1 MVRKVSEEVT
11 EPAGRGVNWGTM
23 RFAIL
28 GAGALGTILGAHLS
42 RAGHE
47 VAMIVRGERA
57 RVLQRQ
63 GLVLNGLSDVKARPT
78 VIDDPRK
85 LHETG
90 TLIIATKAIETS
102 AALETLRHVQLDN
115 CLSVQNGVLKNQQL
129 GEVFGAQATLGAISM
144 LGGDVLPAEGDRPGA
159 VRYSMAGPTVIGE
172 PAGGDSSRVKDLVDT
187 FERSG
192 LKARAS
198 DDITSV
204 EWSKFVGWSGFSTL
218 AVMTRLPTWRFM
230 LDPDTALIAARV
242 MRETA
247 AVATKHGVKL
257 QDSGFTSKAFLSASE
272 DEATK
277 AVQADGEKRRVNSP
291 GFRQSILQDADR
303 NRRLEVHET
312 LDYTLALAKEL
323 GVAVP
328 TLDLCCRVLRV
339 VSRAAG

>member
-1 MVRKVSEEVT
+1 MNFVVV
-11 EPAGRGVNWGTM
+11 
-23 RFAIL
+23 
-28 GAGALGTILGAHLS
+28 GAGALGSIYAAYFA
-42 RAGHE
+42 RAGHQ
-47 VAMIVRGERA
+47 VSLIARGERA
-57 RVLQRQ
+57 
-63 GLVLNGLSDVKARPT
+63 
-78 VIDDPRK
+78 
-85 LHETG
+85 
-90 TLIIATKAIETS
+90 
-102 AALETLRHVQLDN
+102 AALARHGIGIVGEETFTARCNIVTQPETLRQADVVIVAIKTYDTAQALSSLRGLKVKSA
-115 CLSVQNGVLKNQQL
+115 LSVQNGVLKNQQL
-129 GEVFGAQATLGAISM
+129 GEVFGAQATLGTISM

-159 VRYSMAGPTVIGE
+159 VRYSMAGPTVMGE
-172 PAGGDSSRVKDLVDT
+172 PAGGDSSRVAELVDT

>member
-1 MVRKVSEEVT
+1 M
-11 EPAGRGVNWGTM
+11 N
-23 RFAIL
+23 FAIV
-28 GAGALGTILGAHLS
+28 GAGALGSIYAAYFA
-42 RAGHE
+42 RAGHQ
-47 VAMIVRGERA
+47 VSLIVRGERA
-57 RVLQRQ
+57 
-63 GLVLNGLSDVKARPT
+63 
-78 VIDDPRK
+78 
-85 LHETG
+85 
-90 TLIIATKAIETS
+90 
-102 AALETLRHVQLDN
+102 AALARHGIGIVGEETFTARCDIVTQPETLRLADVMIVATKTYDSAQALASLRGLKVKSA
-115 CLSVQNGVLKNQQL
+115 LSVQNGVLKNQQL
-129 GEVFGAQATLGAISM
+129 GEVFGPQATLGAISM

-230 LDPDTALIAARV
+230 LDADTALIAARV

-257 QDSGFTSKAFLSASE
+257 QDSGFTSNAFLNASE
-272 DEATK
+272 EEATK